1 MLILETTYKFL
12 STSLRLSMSSF
23 FYIQPDL
30 KNDTNADFLN
40 SVEEYANTHQ
50 MQIYAIMNPLGEN
63 KYKYNRDDVLII
75 LSPGYQL
82 AFVAFSDDVDGIQ
95 NFIEDFIED
104 LGSLSD
110 KYNYKDTIGRPR
122 AWKDKLVTECSYAD
136 FSFGNLDKFFDEIK
150 IIDGVLA
157 KKSELIISLLTGSIN
172 NIDKVKGNV
181 PDNIL
186 DKVKQKIILFDGD
199 QTRFVYQ
206 KFDKKKVVIQGLS
219 GTGKTELLLHKL
231 KEIYL
236 DKENLNSKIMF
247 TCHNKILADNMRKR
261 IPEFFNFMKVE
272 QQISWNERLWCVNAW
287 GSQYDGN
294 SGAYRYICEY
304 YGLSFYR
311 FSYVMTFDKVCRIA
325 LDELKKLPSNEF
337 KHCFDFMLIDESQDF
352 PSSFIELCELVTR
365 DTIYVAG
372 DIFQS
377 IFDTNISNEIQ
388 PDFLLSKCYRTD
400 PRTLMFAHGLGMGLF
415 EEEPLT
421 WLMNNEW
428 EACGYIVDE
437 SVKGK
442 LRLKRE
448 PLRRFE
454 DVTDAKIHSVELIN
468 STYETEEENIL
479 GILRKIKEENPTVLA
494 DDIGIIFIDQA
505 KTIFKIADRL
515 ELSVPR
521 LLGWKVNK
529 AYETKEKIKD
539 TLFISN
545 KNHVKGLEFPFVICV
560 TRDIIKSHSYR
571 NSLYMMLTRSFIK
584 SYLLLGDGNK
594 DLQNEIEKGLDAI
607 NEHGYMD
614 INVPPREVI
623 SKIRTTIKYDEKN
636 ISHYDLVTK
645 VFDDLQIEPIFRT
658 SLYNTVKTIMP
669 DSFDVDKITTL
680 VRFNYEIMLQESK

>member
-1 MLILETTYKFL
+1 
-12 STSLRLSMSSF
+12 
-23 FYIQPDL
+23 
-30 KNDTNADFLN
+30 
-40 SVEEYANTHQ
+40 
-50 MQIYAIMNPLGEN
+50 
-63 KYKYNRDDVLII
+63 KYNRDDVLII

>member
-1 MLILETTYKFL
+1 
-12 STSLRLSMSSF
+12 MSSF

-594 DLQNEIEKGLDAI
+594 YLQNEIEKGLDVI

>member
-1 MLILETTYKFL
+1 
-12 STSLRLSMSSF
+12 MSSF

-40 SVEEYANTHQ
+40 SVEEYANTHK

>member
-150 IIDGVLA
+150 ITDGVLA

>member
-1 MLILETTYKFL
+1 
-12 STSLRLSMSSF
+12 MSSF

-150 IIDGVLA
+150 ITDGVLA

-623 SKIRTTIKYDEKN
+623 SKIR
-636 ISHYDLVTK
+636 
-645 VFDDLQIEPIFRT
+645 
-658 SLYNTVKTIMP
+658 
-669 DSFDVDKITTL
+669 
-680 VRFNYEIMLQESK
+680 

>member
-1 MLILETTYKFL
+1 
-12 STSLRLSMSSF
+12 
-23 FYIQPDL
+23 
-30 KNDTNADFLN
+30 
-40 SVEEYANTHQ
+40 
-50 MQIYAIMNPLGEN
+50 
-63 KYKYNRDDVLII
+63 
-75 LSPGYQL
+75 SPGYQL

-231 KEIYL
+231 KKIYL

>member
-1 MLILETTYKFL
+1 
-12 STSLRLSMSSF
+12 MSSF
-23 FYIQPDL
+23 YYIQPDL
-30 KNDTNADFLN
+30 KNDTNASFLN
-40 SVEEYANTHQ
+40 ALEAYSNQNQ
-50 MQIYAIMNPLGEN
+50 MQVYAIKNPLGEN
-63 KYKYNRDDVLII
+63 KYNYDRDDILVL
-75 LSPGYQL
+75 LSPGYK
-82 AFVAFSDDVDGIQ
+82 VAFLSFGDDEGA
-95 NFIEDFIED
+95 FEDFQEDFVED

-110 KYNYKDTIGRPR
+110 KYNYKETIGRPR
-122 AWKDKLVTECSYAD
+122 EWKKELISSYHCNEIE
-136 FSFGNLDKFFDEIK
+136 GNIDGFFKTIK
-150 IIDGVLA
+150 INDGAFA

-206 KFDKKKVVIQGLS
+206 KFDKKKVIIQGLS

-236 DKENLNSKIMF
+236 DKNNSESKIMF
-247 TCHNKILADNMRKR
+247 TCHNKILADSMRKR

-287 GSQYDGN
+287 GSQYDIN
-294 SGAYRYICEY
+294 SGAYRYICDFY
-304 YGLSFYR
+304 NLPFYR
-311 FSYVMTFDKVCRIA
+311 FSYVMTFDKVCKMA
-325 LDELKKLPSNEF
+325 LDEIKKIPPQDF
-337 KHCFDFMLIDESQDF
+337 KHCFDFMLVDESQDF
-352 PSSFIELCELVTR
+352 PVSFVELCELVTR

-377 IFDTNISNEIQ
+377 IFDTNVSNEIQ

-400 PRTLMFAHGLGMGLF
+400 PRTLMFAHGIGMGLF
-415 EEEPLT
+415 EKEPLT

-428 EACGYIVDE
+428 EACGYIVDYPE
-437 SVKGK
+437 KDK

-454 DVTDAKIHSVELIN
+454 DVTDAKIHSVELVN

-479 GILRKIKEENPTVLA
+479 SLLHKIKEENPTVLA

-505 KTIFKIADRL
+505 KSIFRIADKL
-515 ELSVPR
+515 EVSVPR
-521 LLGWKVNK
+521 LFNWKVNK
-529 AYETKEKIKD
+529 AYETKEKVKD

-560 TRDIIKSHSYR
+560 TRDISRSHSYR
-571 NSLYMMLTRSFIK
+571 NSLYMMLTRSFIR
-584 SYLLLGDGNK
+584 SYLLFGDEDNA
-594 DLQNEIEKGLDAI
+594 LQSEIENGLKII

-614 INVPPREVI
+614 IAVPSKEVI
-623 SKIRTTIKYDEKN
+623 ASIRTTIKYDEKN
-636 ISHYDLVTK
+636 ISHYDLVTR
-645 VFDDLQIEPIFRT
+645 VFDELNVEPIFRPQ
-658 SLYNTVKTIMP
+658 LYEMVKAIIP
-669 DSFDVDKITTL
+669 DTFDTERIAKVIL
-680 VRFNYEIMLQESK
+680 FNYEEMLQETK

>member
-1 MLILETTYKFL
+1 
-12 STSLRLSMSSF
+12 
-23 FYIQPDL
+23 
-30 KNDTNADFLN
+30 
-40 SVEEYANTHQ
+40 
-50 MQIYAIMNPLGEN
+50 
-63 KYKYNRDDVLII
+63 
-75 LSPGYQL
+75 SPGYQL

>member
-1 MLILETTYKFL
+1 
-12 STSLRLSMSSF
+12 MSSF

-136 FSFGNLDKFFDEIK
+136 FSFGNLDNFFDEIK
-150 IIDGVLA
+150 ITDGVLA

>member
-1 MLILETTYKFL
+1 
-12 STSLRLSMSSF
+12 MSSF

-352 PSSFIELCELVTR
+352 PSSFIELCEQVTR

>member
-1 MLILETTYKFL
+1 
-12 STSLRLSMSSF
+12 
-23 FYIQPDL
+23 
-30 KNDTNADFLN
+30 
-40 SVEEYANTHQ
+40 
-50 MQIYAIMNPLGEN
+50 
-63 KYKYNRDDVLII
+63 
-75 LSPGYQL
+75 
-82 AFVAFSDDVDGIQ
+82 
-95 NFIEDFIED
+95 
-104 LGSLSD
+104 
-110 KYNYKDTIGRPR
+110 
-122 AWKDKLVTECSYAD
+122 
-136 FSFGNLDKFFDEIK
+136 
-150 IIDGVLA
+150 
-157 KKSELIISLLTGSIN
+157 
-172 NIDKVKGNV
+172 
-181 PDNIL
+181 
-186 DKVKQKIILFDGD
+186 
-199 QTRFVYQ
+199 
-206 KFDKKKVVIQGLS
+206 
-219 GTGKTELLLHKL
+219 
-231 KEIYL
+231 
-236 DKENLNSKIMF
+236 
-247 TCHNKILADNMRKR
+247 
-261 IPEFFNFMKVE
+261 
-272 QQISWNERLWCVNAW
+272 
-287 GSQYDGN
+287 
-294 SGAYRYICEY
+294 YICEY

-594 DLQNEIEKGLDAI
+594 DLQNELEKG
-607 NEHGYMD
+607 
-614 INVPPREVI
+614 
-623 SKIRTTIKYDEKN
+623 
-636 ISHYDLVTK
+636 
-645 VFDDLQIEPIFRT
+645 
-658 SLYNTVKTIMP
+658 
-669 DSFDVDKITTL
+669 
-680 VRFNYEIMLQESK
+680 

>member
-1 MLILETTYKFL
+1 
-12 STSLRLSMSSF
+12 MSSF

-122 AWKDKLVTECSYAD
+122 AWKDKLVSECSYAD

-150 IIDGVLA
+150 ITDGVLA

-261 IPEFFNFMKVE
+261 IPDFFNFMKVE

>member
-1 MLILETTYKFL
+1 
-12 STSLRLSMSSF
+12 
-23 FYIQPDL
+23 
-30 KNDTNADFLN
+30 
-40 SVEEYANTHQ
+40 
-50 MQIYAIMNPLGEN
+50 
-63 KYKYNRDDVLII
+63 
-75 LSPGYQL
+75 
-82 AFVAFSDDVDGIQ
+82 
-95 NFIEDFIED
+95 
-104 LGSLSD
+104 
-110 KYNYKDTIGRPR
+110 
-122 AWKDKLVTECSYAD
+122 
-136 FSFGNLDKFFDEIK
+136 
-150 IIDGVLA
+150 
-157 KKSELIISLLTGSIN
+157 
-172 NIDKVKGNV
+172 
-181 PDNIL
+181 
-186 DKVKQKIILFDGD
+186 QKIILFDGD

-594 DLQNEIEKGLDAI
+594 DLQNEIEKGLDVI

>member
-1 MLILETTYKFL
+1 
-12 STSLRLSMSSF
+12 
-23 FYIQPDL
+23 
-30 KNDTNADFLN
+30 
-40 SVEEYANTHQ
+40 
-50 MQIYAIMNPLGEN
+50 
-63 KYKYNRDDVLII
+63 
-75 LSPGYQL
+75 L

-150 IIDGVLA
+150 ITDGVLA

>member
-1 MLILETTYKFL
+1 
-12 STSLRLSMSSF
+12 MSSF

-122 AWKDKLVTECSYAD
+122 AWKDELVTECSYAD

>member
-1 MLILETTYKFL
+1 
-12 STSLRLSMSSF
+12 
-23 FYIQPDL
+23 
-30 KNDTNADFLN
+30 
-40 SVEEYANTHQ
+40 
-50 MQIYAIMNPLGEN
+50 
-63 KYKYNRDDVLII
+63 
-75 LSPGYQL
+75 
-82 AFVAFSDDVDGIQ
+82 
-95 NFIEDFIED
+95 
-104 LGSLSD
+104 
-110 KYNYKDTIGRPR
+110 
-122 AWKDKLVTECSYAD
+122 
-136 FSFGNLDKFFDEIK
+136 
-150 IIDGVLA
+150 
-157 KKSELIISLLTGSIN
+157 
-172 NIDKVKGNV
+172 
-181 PDNIL
+181 
-186 DKVKQKIILFDGD
+186 
-199 QTRFVYQ
+199 
-206 KFDKKKVVIQGLS
+206 
-219 GTGKTELLLHKL
+219 
-231 KEIYL
+231 
-236 DKENLNSKIMF
+236 
-247 TCHNKILADNMRKR
+247 
-261 IPEFFNFMKVE
+261 
-272 QQISWNERLWCVNAW
+272 
-287 GSQYDGN
+287 
-294 SGAYRYICEY
+294 
-304 YGLSFYR
+304 
-311 FSYVMTFDKVCRIA
+311 
-325 LDELKKLPSNEF
+325 
-337 KHCFDFMLIDESQDF
+337 SQDF

-594 DLQNEIEKGLDAI
+594 DLQNEIEKGLDVI

>member
-1 MLILETTYKFL
+1 
-12 STSLRLSMSSF
+12 MSSF

-479 GILRKIKEENPTVLA
+479 DILRKIKEENPTVLA

>member
-1 MLILETTYKFL
+1 
-12 STSLRLSMSSF
+12 MSSF

-614 INVPPREVI
+614 INIPPREVI

>member
-1 MLILETTYKFL
+1 
-12 STSLRLSMSSF
+12 MSSF

-63 KYKYNRDDVLII
+63 KYKYNRDDILII

>member
-1 MLILETTYKFL
+1 
-12 STSLRLSMSSF
+12 MSSF

-150 IIDGVLA
+150 ITDGVLA

-479 GILRKIKEENPTVLA
+479 GILRKIKEENPTVFA

>member
-1 MLILETTYKFL
+1 
-12 STSLRLSMSSF
+12 MSSF

-388 PDFLLSKCYRTD
+388 PDFLLSKCYRTN

>member
-1 MLILETTYKFL
+1 
-12 STSLRLSMSSF
+12 MSSF

-50 MQIYAIMNPLGEN
+50 MQIYVIMNPLGEN

>member
-1 MLILETTYKFL
+1 
-12 STSLRLSMSSF
+12 MSSF

-30 KNDTNADFLN
+30 KNDTNTDFLN